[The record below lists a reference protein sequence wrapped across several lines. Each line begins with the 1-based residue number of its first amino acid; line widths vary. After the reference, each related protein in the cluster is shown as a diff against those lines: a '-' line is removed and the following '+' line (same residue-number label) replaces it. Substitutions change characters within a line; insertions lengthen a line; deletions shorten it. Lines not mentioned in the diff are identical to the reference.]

1 MRGLL
6 GKDYKPWRQRKVVAG
21 LPASSDQR
29 SEYNSFQ
36 IRDILRSDL
45 PVDNSSFV
53 Y

>member
-6 GKDYKPWRQRKVVAG
+6 RKDYKPWRQRKVVIG
-21 LPASSDQR
+21 LPVSRDQR
-29 SEYNSFQ
+29 SVYNYFQ